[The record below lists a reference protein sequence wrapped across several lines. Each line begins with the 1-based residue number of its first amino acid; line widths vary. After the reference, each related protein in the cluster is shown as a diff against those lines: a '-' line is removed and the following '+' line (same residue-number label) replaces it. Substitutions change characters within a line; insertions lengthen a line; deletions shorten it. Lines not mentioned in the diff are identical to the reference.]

1 MSIHGQWLEDKIA
14 KNDAGQTIEDYLKTK
29 WRIPKKT
36 LHQFRMN
43 KNVLING
50 EPLPWRNTLKE
61 HDKISLPFFEAEPN
75 EITPYNVDI
84 EILFEDEHVL
94 IVNKPINLDTH
105 PSSEQDQKTLL
116 NAVAAY
122 FQKIGLKTKPRHVHR
137 LDSDTSGAILFT
149 KHFVASSVFDQL
161 LAERKINRTYIA
173 LVQGIIKKEDGII
186 NEPIG
191 RDRHHATRRRVSRT
205 GQAAK
210 TRYRVLKRNTAK
222 NETLIELSL
231 ETGRTHQIRVHMSHI
246 GYPLLGDTL
255 YGGKRLK
262 EQQQAL
268 HAIKLSFI
276 HPFTHQRVSA
286 VAPPTQQVFLPYS
299 KLFSY

>member
-1 MSIHGQWLEDKIA
+1 MNIHGQWLEDKIS

-29 WRIPKKT
+29 WRIPKKM
-36 LHQFRMN
+36 LHQFRMS
-43 KNVLING
+43 KNVHING
-50 EPLPWRNTLKE
+50 EPLPWKNTLKE
-61 HDKISLPFFEAEPN
+61 DDTVSLPFFETEPN
-75 EITPYNVDI
+75 EITPHNVEI

-94 IVNKPINLDTH
+94 IVNKPIKIDTH
-105 PSSEQDQKTLL
+105 PSSEHDQKTLL

-122 FQKIGLKTKPRHVHR
+122 FQKTGLKTKPRHVHR
-137 LDSDTSGAILFT
+137 LDRDTSGAILFT

-173 LVQGIIKKEDGII
+173 LVQGIIKKEEGII

-210 TRYRVLKRNTAK
+210 TSYRVLKRNTVK

-246 GYPLLGDTL
+246 GHPLLGDTL
-255 YGGKRLK
+255 YGGNRLK

-276 HPFTHQRVSA
+276 HPFTHQLVSA
-286 VAPPTQQVFLPYS
+286 VAPPNQQVFLPYS
-299 KLFSY
+299 NLFSY